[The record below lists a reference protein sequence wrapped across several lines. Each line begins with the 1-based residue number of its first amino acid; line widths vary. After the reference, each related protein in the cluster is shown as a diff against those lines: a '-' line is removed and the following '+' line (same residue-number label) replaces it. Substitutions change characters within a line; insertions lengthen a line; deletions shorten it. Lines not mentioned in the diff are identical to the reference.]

1 MKRPVFLFAV
11 LCMAGALCA
20 QDMSLSITAV
30 QPEYEHIPEEARLQ
44 LENRLEQILT
54 DNGVTSGL
62 SDRFVISA
70 KVNITGRDVMP
81 SNPPKISEKLEVT
94 ITIGDAIDNRVFG
107 KTTIPVAGI
116 GVSET
121 KAQIQAYNRLSPQNE
136 KIRSLVAE
144 AQTQITDYYTNHC
157 ADILAKADRMA
168 QMGQRKEAIAA
179 LLAVPQECYDCYTQ
193 AQAKALALY
202 QVEIDDEAQVWLK
215 QAQAAWNMKHN
226 YEQAAKAYD
235 YLLKINPHSN
245 AAAQADVL
253 AREIEKT
260 LRAQE
265 RSIAAKK
272 AAEEAEQKARA
283 KEVDEREWNLRVQQ
297 YNDNVQLR
305 KQRMDMIREIGVA
318 VGNHLPEMVNSVV
331 KKW

>member
-1 MKRPVFLFAV
+1 MKRPVILFAI
-11 LCMAGALCA
+11 LCLATALCA
-20 QDMSLSITAV
+20 QDMPLSITAL

-70 KVNITGRDVMP
+70 KVNITQRDVMP

-94 ITIGDAIDNRVFG
+94 ITIGDAVDNRVFG

-121 KAQIQAYNRLSPQNE
+121 KAQIQAYKRLSPQNE
-136 KIRSLVAE
+136 KIRLLVAE
-144 AQTQITDYYTNHC
+144 AKTRITDYYTNHC
-157 ADILAKADRMA
+157 TDILTNADHKA
-168 QMGQRKEAIAA
+168 QMGQRKEAIAS

-202 QVEIDDEAQVWLK
+202 QVEIDDEAQACLK

-245 AAAQADVL
+245 AVAQADAL
-253 AREIEKT
+253 TKEIEKT

-272 AAEEAEQKARA
+272 AAEEAEQKAHA

-318 VGNHLPEMVNSVV
+318 VGNHLPETVNNVV
-331 KKW
+331 RRW